1 MTHPK
6 APPSNFFMA
15 FGTLIAQE
23 GHPPNGRNPLMQNA
37 AFYVPLKIAS
47 QLILV
52 LMAAAIVYGG
62 YISLH
67 YWSGIGV

>member
-1 MTHPK
+1 
-6 APPSNFFMA
+6 
-15 FGTLIAQE
+15 
-23 GHPPNGRNPLMQNA
+23 MQNA
-37 AFYVPLKIAS
+37 AFYIPLKIAS